1 MLPVVRPARIE
12 DDSALFLLTSQFPT
26 PTPCSH
32 DVFVGLL
39 EAKLQYPTACVLVA
53 EHEGTVIGYVSGSA
67 RSAFYVGGL
76 TAWVDEILVL
86 PELRREG
93 IGKRLMEA
101 FEAWASRLNCR
112 SVALATRG
120 AAPFYEHLG
129 YATTAG
135 YFKKYLDA
143 PKLRNRN

>member
-1 MLPVVRPARIE
+1 VVPLVRPVRSE
-12 DDSALFLLTSQFPT
+12 DASPLFLLTSQFPT
-26 PTPCSH
+26 PPPCSE
-32 DVFVGLL
+32 DVFSRLL
-39 EAKLQYPTACVLVA
+39 EAKLQDPGACVLVA
-53 EHEGTVIGYVSGSA
+53 EHEGKLIGYVSGSA
-67 RSAFYVGGL
+67 RTAFYAGGL

-93 IGKRLMEA
+93 IGSQLMEA
-101 FEAWASRLNCR
+101 FEAWAGVLNCR

-135 YFKKYLDA
+135 YFKKYLSA
-143 PKLRNRN
+143 PKQP